1 MYFVV
6 IVEPEEVN
14 AERIRAILESVD
26 KNFEYELT
34 SLPERG
40 IELVEN
46 RKVDVFISSLELAVM
61 TGAEL
66 FSMIEMISPETVR
79 VAMTNPDRIE
89 ETVACMSQ
97 CKTFKVIIKPCRVAE
112 DLLEPI
118 NASIS
123 YKEMREKVR
132 AEEENANMGFFNTER
147 DFKRLLLSWR
157 EKFYSYQR
165 VEAVLKKILYTNIE
179 AAGFDPSL
187 EAKLKSWYDWVIKN
201 YIKAMIDSDG
211 QFETAEK
218 KLITAYHQPEE
229 GNYFQIKKEF
239 EEEILP
245 EQMNE
250 IQFILEVILAAYQK
264 CVGKYRIAAI
274 IENADRAYI
283 LRVACALPREGEVF
297 AEPDAGTRKAIAKAA
312 EEAIAAFD
320 NKCVMIEREK
330 EILVNVAVC
339 KQ

>member
-1 MYFVV
+1 M
-6 IVEPEEVN
+6 
-14 AERIRAILESVD
+14 
-26 KNFEYELT
+26 
-34 SLPERG
+34 
-40 IELVEN
+40 
-46 RKVDVFISSLELAVM
+46 
-61 TGAEL
+61 
-66 FSMIEMISPETVR
+66 
-79 VAMTNPDRIE
+79 
-89 ETVACMSQ
+89 
-97 CKTFKVIIKPCRVAE
+97 
-112 DLLEPI
+112 
-118 NASIS
+118 
-123 YKEMREKVR
+123 
-132 AEEENANMGFFNTER
+132 
-147 DFKRLLLSWR
+147 
-157 EKFYSYQR
+157 
-165 VEAVLKKILYTNIE
+165 EAVLKKILYTNIE

>member
-34 SLPERG
+34 PSPEKA
-40 IELVEN
+40 IDIVEN

-79 VAMTNPDRIE
+79 VAMTNPDRIV
-89 ETVACMSQ
+89 ETVACMNQ
-97 CKTFKVIIKPCRVAE
+97 CRTFKVIIKPCRVAD
-112 DLLEPI
+112 DLLSPI

-123 YKEMREKVR
+123 YKEMCEKIR
-132 AEEENANMGFFNTER
+132 KEEENANMGFFATER
-147 DFKRLLLSWR
+147 DLKRLVLSWR

-165 VEAVLKKILYTNIE
+165 VQTVLEKIVHTNIE
-179 AAGFDPSL
+179 AAKLEPSV
-187 EAKLKSWYDWVIKN
+187 EVKLKNWYDWVLKS
-201 YIKAMIDSDG
+201 YITAMIDSDG
-211 QFETAEK
+211 QFESAEK
-218 KLITAYHQPEE
+218 RLKKIYHHPEE

-239 EEEILP
+239 EEEICP
-245 EQMNE
+245 QQMNE
-250 IQFILEVILAAYQK
+250 IQFILEVILSAYQN
-264 CVGKYRIAAI
+264 CIGRYRVGAI
-274 IENADRAYI
+274 IENVDKAYI
-283 LRVACALPREGEVF
+283 LRTVCALPENKEGY
-297 AEPDAGTRKAIAKAA
+297 AEQDAKVRKAIAKAA

-320 NKCVMIEREK
+320 NKCVMMEK
-330 EILVNVAVC
+330 EKEVVVNVAVR